1 MGNPFLNS
9 VGFILGTLLNLYATV
24 VAVRFVMQVVRADYY
39 NPLAQAIVKITDPL
53 LKPLRR
59 IIPSIKRYDT
69 ASLLLCFGVLLVK
82 LLVFKALS
90 LGVVPTMGTGILV
103 NQLPYVGMVMVAFL
117 DMIHQFF
124 NVFIFALIILAIMSW
139 FPGAT
144 GNPAYGLASSIGT
157 PVLKPLQKLIPPI
170 GGIDLTVF
178 FTILA
183 LYASRMFILG
193 TLQTLFG
200 LH

>member
-1 MGNPFLNS
+1 M
-9 VGFILGTLLNLYATV
+9 
-24 VAVRFVMQVVRADYY
+24 
-39 NPLAQAIVKITDPL
+39 
-53 LKPLRR
+53 
-59 IIPSIKRYDT
+59 
-69 ASLLLCFGVLLVK
+69 
-82 LLVFKALS
+82 VFKALS

-139 FPGAT
+139 FPGTT